1 MFRIIIGI
9 LIGMA
14 IFIAF
19 IYMGGADFIKDLG
32 KETKK
37 VERSIKKIERDAR
50 EKVDRVGDAVGD
62 MSRGARDK
70 AREVGRQMKKIE
82 EKLTREAE
90 DMEELDRLLEKLDS
104 EEKDE

>member
-9 LIGMA
+9 LIGVA

-50 EKVDRVGDAVGD
+50 EKVNQVGDAVGD
-62 MSRGARDK
+62 MSRNARDK
-70 AREVGRQMKKIE
+70 AREVGHKVK
-82 EKLTREAE
+82 
-90 DMEELDRLLEKLDS
+90 DMEELDRVIEELDS
-104 EEKDE
+104 GEKDE